1 MASLSKS
8 HRTTIRRH
16 VFKACEGCRQQK
28 TKCSGESPC
37 ARCVKLSLP
46 CVIRNIARQRRDPT
60 TETAH
65 NDCPDSLMMALKPV
79 RIHNATTGRTAV
91 YGPTSTVALLH
102 LIARESRASPSPPAG
117 ALQGVIDSN
126 LSIDPLNYGPLLAQQ
141 HHCSLSL
148 QASLIPPLCITTI
161 PNNILQLFLQKYV
174 VTAWK
179 LLPLQSPTQLQAIYT
194 SSCRALSSNS
204 GPPIMYP
211 ILLYQ
216 LALGSLCTAQ
226 GELSDMLAQESE
238 LFMSAGGYLS
248 DELELQLNVLM
259 AFYHSEIGSLDKA
272 YSMLG
277 HIASRIYAAGLHLE
291 PRAPA
296 VDRLLRMILST
307 ESYLCVALG
316 RPPLF
321 SPNLTVPK
329 KDEPLNTQII
339 TGLFDITKSILT
351 TNQEPKATF
360 DGVCHSIWNNHARL
374 ESFWEEHQPTLLIA
388 HTDPASPG
396 HVEEGMFLDTIMYEY
411 AVIANLKPFLLY
423 LGYSHIVNR
432 DGKDPFLVELGSST
446 PVRQDPRVEK
456 ALEIILASAKRI
468 ISLIFGICQRGSVSK
483 VCVSP
488 KDLPMHSFFIET
500 ACVSLLAYGL
510 WCGDPGVVWESI
522 DTGVRCLEELQYQRV
537 AAMRLAALRATI
549 EQSGLRRE

>member
-1 MASLSKS
+1 MASLSKPN
-8 HRTTIRRH
+8 RTTIRRH

-46 CVIRNIARQRRDPT
+46 CVIRNVARQRRDLT
-60 TETAH
+60 TESAP
-65 NDCPDSLMMALKPV
+65 NDCPDALMMALKPV
-79 RIHNATTGRTAV
+79 RVRNAATGRTAV
-91 YGPTSTVALLH
+91 YGPTSTIALLH
-102 LIARESRASPSPPAG
+102 LIARESRASASPPVG
-117 ALQGVIDSN
+117 ALQSVIDSD
-126 LSIDPLNYGPLLAQQ
+126 LCIDPLNYGPLLAQQ

-148 QASLIPPLCITTI
+148 QASLTPPLCITSI
-161 PNNILQLFLQKYV
+161 PNNILQFFLQKYV

-204 GPPIMYP
+204 APPIMYP

-216 LALGSLCTAQ
+216 LATGSLCTAQ

-238 LFMSAGGYLS
+238 MFMSAGRYLS

-277 HIASRIYAAGLHLE
+277 HIASRIYATGLHLE

-307 ESYLCVALG
+307 ESYLCIALG
-316 RPPLF
+316 RPPLL

-339 TGLFDITKSILT
+339 TGLFDITKSILL
-351 TNQEPKATF
+351 TNQQLQTTL
-360 DGVCHSIWNNHARL
+360 DGICHTIWNNHARL
-374 ESFWEEHQPTLLIA
+374 ESFWEEHEPTLLIA
-388 HTDPASPG
+388 HTDPTSPG
-396 HVEEGMFLDTIMYEY
+396 HVEEGMYLDTIMYEY
-411 AVIANLKPFLLY
+411 AVIANLNPFLLY
-423 LGYSHIVNR
+423 LGYSHIVDRSGRN
-432 DGKDPFLVELGSST
+432 PALVEMESST
-446 PVRQDPRVEK
+446 PVRQDPRVER
-456 ALEIILASAKRI
+456 ALEIIFASAQRI
-468 ISLIFGICQRGSVSK
+468 IALIFGICQRGSASK
-483 VCVSP
+483 VRDWP
-488 KDLPMHSFFIET
+488 EDLPMHSFFLET
-500 ACVSLLAYGL
+500 ACVSLIAYGL
-510 WCGDPGVVWESI
+510 WCGDPSVVWDSI

-537 AAMRLAALRATI
+537 AATRLAALRVTI
-549 EQSGLRRE
+549 DQSGLRRE